1 MIKPLPMKKIS
12 LAISLMM
19 SVGMVATP
27 SYADERESLE
37 QLKATTTNLIDLLV
51 KEGVLPKDK
60 ADALVKKATED
71 AARQVKQQ
79 QALDAIAAKPGA
91 EPTVADERS
100 VRVQYV
106 PEHVKKEM
114 RAEIEKQVMAKL
126 NYKAGERLGLPGWL
140 DRIEFYGDIRLRAQ
154 EDSFG
159 SNNADIARLNDV
171 EQDMNLK
178 NSTVDRDRLRVRA
191 RLGADV
197 KVTDWLAGGLQ
208 FVTGLQTT
216 PVTPNQ
222 TEGIAQGK
230 YIFGLDR
237 AFLKATPTPWLM
249 VEGGRFANP
258 FLYTDIM
265 FDPDLAFDGVAATF
279 TPKITD
285 TLTSFT
291 TVGAFPLEEVES
303 SVVNKAKDKWLY
315 SLQTGL
321 KWQAPNKS
329 TVKLAVAYHD
339 YKNVEG
345 QSNSVGMNEYSG
357 TAPAFRQ
364 RGNSTF
370 DINAAN
376 LGSVDPDISNKQLIG
391 LASKFQQ
398 VNIIGQIDFLNF
410 DPVHVT
416 LTGDYVKNIGFDKNE
431 ILRRTGNSYKEET
444 DAYQVKLDVG
454 TKTFSGVRTEAIEK
468 SDWQVSLAYKRIE
481 ADSVLDGLNDSNF
494 RLGGTDAK
502 GWALVGN
509 YAIDKNTWVG
519 ARYLSADTVSGLDYS
534 VDVFLL
540 DLNAKF

>member
-1 MIKPLPMKKIS
+1 MTMTKHFPMKKIS

-19 SVGMVATP
+19 GMGMTVTYAQ
-27 SYADERESLE
+27 ADERESLE
-37 QLKATTTNLIDLLV
+37 QLKATTTNLIELLV

-79 QALDAIAAKPGA
+79 QALDAIAAKPGEA
-91 EPTVADERS
+91 PVVDEKS

-114 RAEIEKQVMAKL
+114 RAEIEKEVMTKL

-159 SNNADIARLNDV
+159 SENEGIAKLNDV
-171 EQDMNLK
+171 NQDMNLK

-197 KVTDWLAGGLQ
+197 KVNDWLTGGLQ

-237 AFLKATPTPWLM
+237 AFLKATPAPWLM

-279 TPKITD
+279 TPKLSD
-285 TLTSFT
+285 SLTSFT
-291 TVGAFPLEEVES
+291 TVGAFPIEEVES
-303 SVVNKAKDKWLY
+303 SEVNKAKDKWLY

-329 TVKLAVAYHD
+329 TVKLAVAYYD

-345 QSNSVGMNEYSG
+345 QSNSVGLNEYNG

-376 LGSVDPDISNKQLIG
+376 LTEPVVIG
-391 LASKFQQ
+391 LASKFEQI
-398 VNIIGQIDFLNF
+398 NIIGQIDFLNF

-431 ILRRTGNSYKEET
+431 IFRRTGRTLDEET
-444 DAYQVKLDVG
+444 DAFQVKLDVG
-454 TKTFSGVRTEAIEK
+454 TKTFSGQRSEVIEK
-468 SDWQVSLAYKRIE
+468 NDWQVSLAYKRIE

-494 RLGGTDAK
+494 RLGGSDAK

-509 YAIDKNTWVG
+509 YAFDRNAWVG
-519 ARYLSADTVSGLDYS
+519 ARYLSADTVSGLPYS

>member
-1 MIKPLPMKKIS
+1 MIKHLPMKKIS
-12 LAISLMM
+12 LAISIMM
-19 SVGMVATP
+19 GLGMTATQVQ
-27 SYADERESLE
+27 ADERESLE

-79 QALDAIAAKPGA
+79 QALDALVAKPNETA
-91 EPTVADERS
+91 VVDEKS

-114 RAEIEKQVMAKL
+114 RAEIEKEVMTKL

-154 EDSFG
+154 EDSFA
-159 SNNADIARLNDV
+159 SDNADIARLNDP

-191 RLGADV
+191 RLGADI
-197 KVTDWLAGGLQ
+197 KVNDWLTGGLQ

-237 AFLKATPTPWLM
+237 AFLKATPRPWLM

-279 TPKITD
+279 SPKLTD

-291 TVGAFPLEEVES
+291 TVGAFPIEEVES
-303 SVVNKAKDKWLY
+303 SEDNKAKDKWLY

-345 QSNSVGMNEYSG
+345 QSNSVGLNDYSG

-376 LGSVDPDISNKQLIG
+376 LPGQASIIG
-391 LASKFQQ
+391 LASKFEQI
-398 VNIIGQIDFLNF
+398 NIIGQIDFLNF

-416 LTGDYVKNIGFDKNE
+416 LTGDYIKNIGFDKNE
-431 ILRRTGNSYKEET
+431 ILRRTGNLYKEET
-444 DAYQVKLDVG
+444 DAYQVKMDVG
-454 TKTFSGVRTEAIEK
+454 TKTFSGLRSEAIEK
-468 SDWQVSLAYKRIE
+468 DDWQVSLAYKRIE
-481 ADSVLDGLNDSNF
+481 ADAVLDGLNDSNF
-494 RLGGTDAK
+494 RLGGSDAK

>member
-79 QALDAIAAKPGA
+79 QALDAIATKPDA
-91 EPTVADERS
+91 TPVVADEKS

-279 TPKITD
+279 TSKITD

-345 QSNSVGMNEYSG
+345 QSNSVGLNEYNA

-370 DINAAN
+370 DINRNN
-376 LGSVDPDISNKQLIG
+376 LTEPVVIG
-391 LASKFQQ
+391 LASKFEQI
-398 VNIIGQIDFLNF
+398 NIIGQIDFLNF

-431 ILRRTGNSYKEET
+431 ILRRTGNLYKEET

-454 TKTFSGVRTEAIEK
+454 TKTFSGLRTEAIEK